1 VKEALSPSGRLKV
14 TKNIN
19 TLEGLALRPPGAGES
34 DKRNRDRAWW
44 RRVLSASLV
53 FH

>member
-19 TLEGLALRPPGAGES
+19 TLEGLP
-34 DKRNRDRAWW
+34 
-44 RRVLSASLV
+44 LSGVQEAILQRLGLGTNLYQQLEIQNIEK
-53 FH
+53 